1 MRTAMNEVQVGE
13 HDLLSFVSPGSLIG
27 ALAYLL
33 LFVIVALVLSRLL
46 RTAVHAL
53 RMRSAMPA
61 R

>member
-1 MRTAMNEVQVGE
+1 MNEVQVGE